1 MFWKRTKHEIDNF
14 SPEYIILDTL
24 FVYLC
29 KNIST
34 FVYLCVFMC
43 FLVFTL
49 FNIVFV
55 NNLTIALI
63 LACFAYTFQSW
74 YLSYAKAWVSGRESM
89 GFRLWKQGFHDVKS
103 MLSDRNLMPFS
114 KRSPCISKLYIYA
127 ILAARRN
134 IGKNMGTHTYEI
146 GSESSAK

>member
-1 MFWKRTKHEIDNF
+1 M
-14 SPEYIILDTL
+14 L
-24 FVYLC
+24 FC
-29 KNIST
+29 I
-34 FVYLCVFMC
+34 FMQKYQLFC
-43 FLVFTL
+43 IFMHFCIFTL

-89 GFRLWKQGFHDVKS
+89 GFRLWKQGFHDVKP
-103 MLSDRNLMPFS
+103 MLSDRNLMSFSKRSPCIS

>member
-1 MFWKRTKHEIDNF
+1 
-14 SPEYIILDTL
+14 
-24 FVYLC
+24 
-29 KNIST
+29 
-34 FVYLCVFMC
+34 
-43 FLVFTL
+43 
-49 FNIVFV
+49 
-55 NNLTIALI
+55 
-63 LACFAYTFQSW
+63 
-74 YLSYAKAWVSGRESM
+74 
-89 GFRLWKQGFHDVKS
+89 